1 MGRKGT
7 NELISG
13 EKPFI
18 AILSNLKCLF
28 SRLYIVYCAMELL
41 LLLDIAGV
49 ASRNDAYADVVSWVH
64 RDADEGIMCGYAA
77 HCSINDLMKCAHV
90 CLHLDGGTAVPA
102 GHLSM

>member
-28 SRLYIVYCAMELL
+28 TRLKGDEQKNDFIVIHSQHILIIYIVN
-41 LLLDIAGV
+41 V
-49 ASRNDAYADVVSWVH
+49 
-64 RDADEGIMCGYAA
+64 
-77 HCSINDLMKCAHV
+77 K
-90 CLHLDGGTAVPA
+90 
-102 GHLSM
+102 

>member
-28 SRLYIVYCAMELL
+28 TRLYLT
-41 LLLDIAGV
+41 
-49 ASRNDAYADVVSWVH
+49 
-64 RDADEGIMCGYAA
+64 EGRKVEVCVRVRA
-77 HCSINDLMKCAHV
+77 CAHV
-90 CLHLDGGTAVPA
+90 RVCGRV
-102 GHLSM
+102 

>member
-28 SRLYIVYCAMELL
+28 TRLEARVVTASIHTGVIVSLGTREET
-41 LLLDIAGV
+41 AG
-49 ASRNDAYADVVSWVH
+49 
-64 RDADEGIMCGYAA
+64 
-77 HCSINDLMKCAHV
+77 
-90 CLHLDGGTAVPA
+90 
-102 GHLSM
+102 